1 MSLHFRLLSSV
12 ARHLSITIIAFMV
25 VGAFALV
32 TINVSFLNPIARA
45 LQDFSMTDM
54 YYQALQSTATPDTSR
69 AITIVDMTE
78 LYERRS
84 IAETIEQIQAERPK
98 VLGVDIVFEG
108 LKEDLQGDMMIETV
122 AQTYDNSVYSYRLL
136 DYDGQQQQFTNEV
149 HSFFTDSVLVNEG
162 YTNMQ
167 RQLYGGIKRE
177 LSLSRKSCGRQKP
190 SFVANIVNQYA
201 GRDIVTV
208 DNDDVQINF
217 SPVYFPRLRY
227 DSVAAHPELIEDHI
241 VLYGAMSDESDIHY
255 TPVGKMAGVEL
266 LAYAI
271 HTLLTQQEV
280 RKVPSVLLV
289 LLSFLL
295 VFVTQMLQDIYE
307 KRIGLLKSPLLVSF
321 LSSSLALGV
330 VTFIWMVL
338 LMWGAFILFSI
349 SGISLNLGWAL
360 SAMAFVD
367 AARSF
372 YDTCLKSLKSK
383 LL

>member
-1 MSLHFRLLSSV
+1 MSLHNRLLPSI

-54 YYQALQSTATPDTSR
+54 YYQALQSTAMPDTNQ

-84 IAETIEQIQAERPK
+84 IAETIEHIQTEQPK
-98 VLGVDIVFEG
+98 VLGIDIVFEG
-108 LKEDLQGDMMIETV
+108 LKEDPLGDMMMKTV
-122 AQTYDNSVYSYRLL
+122 AKAYDNSVYSYRLL
-136 DYDGQQQQFTNEV
+136 DYDAQQQQFTNEV

-162 YTNMQ
+162 YTNIQ

-177 LSLSRKSCGRQKP
+177 LSLSRKSCGEWKL

-201 GRDIVTV
+201 GREIVTV
-208 DNDDVQINF
+208 DDDDVQINF
-217 SPVYFPRLRY
+217 SPVYFPRLKY
-227 DSVAAHPELIEDHI
+227 DSVMVHPELIEDRI
-241 VLYGAMSDESDIHY
+241 VLYGAMGEENDTHY

-280 RKVPSVLLV
+280 KNVPPVLLA
-289 LLSFLL
+289 LISFLL
-295 VFVTQMLQDIYE
+295 VLVTQMLQDVYE
-307 KRIGLLKSPLLVSF
+307 KRIELLENPLLVSF
-321 LSSSLALGV
+321 LSSSVALGV

-372 YDTCLKSLKSK
+372 YDTCLNSLKNK
-383 LL
+383 LS